1 MHDPRVG
8 RFFSEDPLT
17 PRYPHYSPYIFSGN
31 NPILFLDLEGLE
43 EKLPWYLGPCK
54 YGGKPV
60 LTLGLHNLEAIYYN
74 RKEYLVGAPPTYQGQ
89 AILGI
94 FVMNSAGSA
103 WNNLASTWNNALAG
117 QDAGQMYEEGTS
129 NLGKLVRR
137 IENDGFKKTF
147 SDPEVVENI
156 TGGLITIYA
165 TRKISNLKLPG
176 RIQSLVRKEL
186 ATNFYKKAGFDL
198 IEIPK
203 HIKGIDLNSPV
214 LTKTFKAGTLLEQ
227 WTYIDR
233 TTGQPK
239 IGNYYTLPGSDP
251 TKLGI
256 PLEGR
261 VKTTLMILEDTKF
274 LQSTTKSIQDWTTP
288 GRTLDG
294 GGTQL
299 FQTNVK
305 TKIVNQ

>member
-43 EKLPWYLGPCK
+43 EKLPWYLGPSK

-89 AILGI
+89 ANASI
-94 FVMNSAGSA
+94 FLLNSAGSA

-117 QDAGQMYEEGTS
+117 QNAGQMYEEGTS

-147 SDPEVVENI
+147 SDPEVAESV
-156 TGGLITIYA
+156 TGGLMTMVVA
-165 TRKISNLKLPG
+165 RKVGKLN
-176 RIQSLVRKEL
+176 VF
-186 ATNFYKKAGFDL
+186 TNTG
-198 IEIPK
+198 
-203 HIKGIDLNSPV
+203 
-214 LTKTFKAGTLLEQ
+214 KTFKVTSIRFSQTSVNGLDDL
-227 WTYIDR
+227 
-233 TTGQPK
+233 
-239 IGNYYTLPGSDP
+239 
-251 TKLGI
+251 
-256 PLEGR
+256 
-261 VKTTLMILEDTKF
+261 
-274 LQSTTKSIQDWTTP
+274 TKSMKKNGWKGDAIDIVKMEDNMYTTVDNTRLLAAKKV
-288 GRTLDG
+288 GIDVKA
-294 GGTQL
+294 
-299 FQTNVK
+299 NVHNFDDAISPEMGKRFLNKKGELPK
-305 TKIVNQ
+305 TWGEAVQNRINSQSKSFRES